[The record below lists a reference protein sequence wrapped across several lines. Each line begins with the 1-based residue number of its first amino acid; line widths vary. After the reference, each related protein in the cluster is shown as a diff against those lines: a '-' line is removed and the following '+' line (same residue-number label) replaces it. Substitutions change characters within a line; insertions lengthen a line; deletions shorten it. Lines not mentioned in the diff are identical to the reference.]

1 METSFPELIQRVRAR
16 DETAAAEL
24 VQRYEPA
31 IRTVI
36 RAQLTDKSLRRLFD
50 SIDICQSV
58 LANFYMRTALGEF
71 AIEGPEQLLALLT
84 TMARNRL
91 QDHVNRQKAARRDY
105 RRVEKDASGEDEL
118 VDDRPGVSQV
128 LAGKELL
135 AKVFER
141 LAPDERYLAELR
153 SLGRSWEA
161 IASELDA
168 KPDALRMRL
177 SRALDRVATE
187 LSL

>member
-58 LANFYMRTALGEF
+58 LANFFMRTALGEF

-91 QDHVNRQKAARRDY
+91 QDHVNRQKSGTARLPPG
-105 RRVEKDASGEDEL
+105 GEGFL
-118 VDDRPGVSQV
+118 W
-128 LAGKELL
+128 
-135 AKVFER
+135 
-141 LAPDERYLAELR
+141 
-153 SLGRSWEA
+153 GR
-161 IASELDA
+161 
-168 KPDALRMRL
+168 
-177 SRALDRVATE
+177 
-187 LSL
+187 

>member
-1 METSFPELIQRVRAR
+1 M
-16 DETAAAEL
+16 
-24 VQRYEPA
+24 
-31 IRTVI
+31 
-36 RAQLTDKSLRRLFD
+36 
-50 SIDICQSV
+50 
-58 LANFYMRTALGEF
+58 
-71 AIEGPEQLLALLT
+71 
-84 TMARNRL
+84 
-91 QDHVNRQKAARRDY
+91 
-105 RRVEKDASGEDEL
+105 EKDSSGEDEL
-118 VDDRPGVSQV
+118 VDGRPGVSQV

-168 KPDALRMRL
+168 KPDGLRMRL